1 MREAGRITGE
11 SLLVA
16 RDLIRPGI
24 STLELDTAIR
34 QHIEKQGAKPSFL
47 GLYGFPGS
55 ACISINDEVIHGIPT
70 ERRMLCEGDIV
81 KIDVGAC
88 YRGYNGDSAR
98 SFPVGRVS
106 DEALRLIETTIAL
119 PCVDKAHVHITG
131 TSMGGYGTWEVCLL
145 RPHWFASAMPLC
157 SGGICAFA
165 NQLVDLPIRAF
176 HGLCDNVVDPIESLK
191 MVRAVNLAG
200 GYAELILLPHVKH
213 ACWATAYSDEKNF
226 DWLLSFTNERNKAQ

>member
-1 MREAGRITGE
+1 MEEKIFKEFGRELTYLISYPQGFDENKTYPLVIFLHGRGE
-11 SLLVA
+11 RGETTEKLVNHNSFVYVKDHQDA
-16 RDLIRPGI
+16 KGYIMLAPLCPSGDWN
-24 STLELDTAIR
+24 EWMAI
-34 QHIEKQGAKPSFL
+34 L
-47 GLYGFPGS
+47 
-55 ACISINDEVIHGIPT
+55 
-70 ERRMLCEGDIV
+70 
-81 KIDVGAC
+81 
-88 YRGYNGDSAR
+88 
-98 SFPVGRVS
+98 
-106 DEALRLIETTIAL
+106 LRLIETTIAL

-176 HGLCDNVVDPIESLK
+176 HGLCDGVVDPIESLR

-226 DWLLSFTNERNKAQ
+226 DWLLSFTNERIKTE